1 MITLED
7 TIEMMQSEDFK
18 ERFKAE
24 YYQLKIRMERLKS
37 MLDKY
42 RDGTLNFTPKCS
54 YELLYEQYVYM
65 KDYMVILVQRASI
78 EDIDLEEL
86 V

>member
-78 EDIDLEEL
+78 EDIDLEG
-86 V
+86 